1 MYTFINSLDD
11 LAFLNKELLNRPY
24 VAVDTEFRRTTKD
37 NMRLAL
43 LQVNDGEEIYLIDS
57 ISIQEPKGQASF
69 LFTNSVVKIFHS
81 CKEDIEA
88 IYAWT
93 GEVMNNLFDTQLANA
108 FLNGDFSIGYQ
119 GLVEERLGIIIDK
132 GETRS
137 NWIRRP
143 LTDSQLNYA
152 VSDVEFL
159 IELYLDQK
167 KSLEK
172 NDKLGWLQEELSLLT
187 SKIFEPFNEETKTK
201 ISLTKTEE
209 KKLLNKNILIS
220 AHGNSIRALCKYLFK
235 LDSSQISKLE
245 IPTGNPLI
253 IEFDDKFKIKN
264 CEYLDKERSK
274 DLLIF

>member
-57 ISIQEPKGQASF
+57 ISIKEPRGQASF

-119 GLVEERLGIIIDK
+119 GLVEEKLGIIIDK

-187 SKIFEPFNEETKTK
+187 SKIFEPFNEDTKTK
-201 ISLTKTEE
+201 ISLTKAEE
-209 KKLLNKNILIS
+209 KQLLEKLNNIVIKIS
-220 AHGNSIRALCKYLFK
+220 VANSINPTLFFSK
-235 LDSSQISKLE
+235 KSQKEFMRLTLNEGLEESISTITEWRSNLIKKPLE
-245 IPTGNPLI
+245 V
-253 IEFDDKFKIKN
+253 
-264 CEYLDKERSK
+264 
-274 DLLIF
+274 LLRDF

>member
-1 MYTFINSLDD
+1 M
-11 LAFLNKELLNRPY
+11 AFLNKELLNRPY

-119 GLVEERLGIIIDK
+119 ALVEEKLGIIIDK

-201 ISLTKTEE
+201 ISLTKADE
-209 KKLLNKNILIS
+209 KQLLDKLNKIVIKISVANNINPTLFFSKKSQKEFMRLTLNEGLEESINTITEWRSNLI
-220 AHGNSIRALCKYLFK
+220 KK
-235 LDSSQISKLE
+235 PLE
-245 IPTGNPLI
+245 V
-253 IEFDDKFKIKN
+253 
-264 CEYLDKERSK
+264 
-274 DLLIF
+274 LLRDF

>member
-119 GLVEERLGIIIDK
+119 ALVEEKLGIIIDK

-201 ISLTKTEE
+201 ISLTKADE
-209 KKLLNKNILIS
+209 KQLLDKLNKIVIKISVANNINPTLFFSKKSQKEFMRLTLNEGLEESINTITEWRSNLIK
-220 AHGNSIRALCKYLFK
+220 RP
-235 LDSSQISKLE
+235 LE
-245 IPTGNPLI
+245 V
-253 IEFDDKFKIKN
+253 
-264 CEYLDKERSK
+264 
-274 DLLIF
+274 LLRDF

>member
-57 ISIQEPKGQASF
+57 ISIKEPRGQASF

-93 GEVMNNLFDTQLANA
+93 GEVTNNLFDTQLANA

-119 GLVEERLGIIIDK
+119 GLVEEKLGIIIDK

-187 SKIFEPFNEETKTK
+187 SKIFEPFNEDTKTK
-201 ISLTKTEE
+201 ISLTKAEE
-209 KKLLNKNILIS
+209 KQLLEKLNNIVIKIS
-220 AHGNSIRALCKYLFK
+220 VANSINPTLFFSK
-235 LDSSQISKLE
+235 KSQKEFMRLTLNEGLEESISTITEWRSNLIKKPLE
-245 IPTGNPLI
+245 V
-253 IEFDDKFKIKN
+253 
-264 CEYLDKERSK
+264 
-274 DLLIF
+274 LLRDF

>member
-1 MYTFINSLDD
+1 MFTFINSVDD
-11 LAFLNKELLNRPY
+11 LAVLNEELLNKPY
-24 VAVDTEFRRTTKD
+24 LALDTEFRRTTKD

-43 LQVNDGEEIYLIDS
+43 LQVNDGEEIYLVDS
-57 ISIQEPKGQASF
+57 ILIKEPEGHASF
-69 LFTNSVVKIFHS
+69 LFSNSVVKIFHS

-93 GEVMNNLFDTQLANA
+93 GKVMNNLFDTQIAHA

-119 GLVEERLGIIIDK
+119 GLVEEKLGIVIDK

-167 KSLEK
+167 KLLEK
-172 NDKLGWLQEELSLLT
+172 DNKLGWLQEELSFLS
-187 SKIFEPFNEETKTK
+187 SKIFESFNEDTK
-201 ISLTKTEE
+201 IDTNLSKAEE
-209 KKLLNKNILIS
+209 KELLTRLNKIVIKIS
-220 AHGNSIRALCKYLFK
+220 VENSINPTLFFSKKSQKDFMK
-235 LDSSQISKLE
+235 LTLNQGLDDSLNKITEWRSNLIKEPLE
-245 IPTGNPLI
+245 L
-253 IEFDDKFKIKN
+253 
-264 CEYLDKERSK
+264 LLK
-274 DLLIF
+274 DF

>member
-119 GLVEERLGIIIDK
+119 GLVEEKLGIIIDK

-172 NDKLGWLQEELSLLT
+172 NDKLGWLQEELTLLT
-187 SKIFEPFNEETKTK
+187 SKMFEPFNEETKTK
-201 ISLTKTEE
+201 ISLSKVEE
-209 KKLLNKNILIS
+209 KQLLDKLNKIIIKIS
-220 AHGNSIRALCKYLFK
+220 VANSINPTLFFSK
-235 LDSSQISKLE
+235 KSQKEFIRLTLNEGLEESISTITEWRSNLIKKPLE
-245 IPTGNPLI
+245 V
-253 IEFDDKFKIKN
+253 
-264 CEYLDKERSK
+264 
-274 DLLIF
+274 LLRDY

>member
-11 LAFLNKELLNRPY
+11 LAFLNKELLNKPY

-119 GLVEERLGIIIDK
+119 GLVEEKLGIIIDK

-187 SKIFEPFNEETKTK
+187 SKIFEPFNEDTKTK
-201 ISLTKTEE
+201 ISLTKAEE
-209 KKLLNKNILIS
+209 KQLLEKLNNIVIKIS
-220 AHGNSIRALCKYLFK
+220 VANSINPTLFFSK
-235 LDSSQISKLE
+235 KSQKEFMRLTLNEGLEESISTITEWRSNLIKKPLE
-245 IPTGNPLI
+245 V
-253 IEFDDKFKIKN
+253 
-264 CEYLDKERSK
+264 
-274 DLLIF
+274 LLRDF

>member
-69 LFTNSVVKIFHS
+69 LFTNSVVKILHS

-119 GLVEERLGIIIDK
+119 GLVEEKLGIIIDK

-172 NDKLGWLQEELSLLT
+172 NDKLGWLQEELTLLT
-187 SKIFEPFNEETKTK
+187 SKMFEPFNEETKTK
-201 ISLTKTEE
+201 ISLSKVEE
-209 KKLLNKNILIS
+209 KQLLDKLNKIVIKIS
-220 AHGNSIRALCKYLFK
+220 VANSINPTLFFSK
-235 LDSSQISKLE
+235 KSQKEFIRLTLNEGLEESISTITEWRSNLIKKPLE
-245 IPTGNPLI
+245 V
-253 IEFDDKFKIKN
+253 
-264 CEYLDKERSK
+264 
-274 DLLIF
+274 LLRDY

>member
-119 GLVEERLGIIIDK
+119 ALVEEKLGIIIDK

-201 ISLTKTEE
+201 ISLTKADE
-209 KKLLNKNILIS
+209 KQLLDKLNKIVIKISVANNINPTLFFSKKSQKEFMRLTLNEGLEESINTITEWRSNLI
-220 AHGNSIRALCKYLFK
+220 KK
-235 LDSSQISKLE
+235 PLE
-245 IPTGNPLI
+245 V
-253 IEFDDKFKIKN
+253 
-264 CEYLDKERSK
+264 
-274 DLLIF
+274 LLRDF

>member
-1 MYTFINSLDD
+1 MFTFINSLDD
-11 LAFLNKELLNRPY
+11 LAVLNKELLNKPY
-24 VAVDTEFRRTTKD
+24 LAVDTEFRRTTKD

-43 LQVNDGEEIYLIDS
+43 LQVNDGEEIYLVDS
-57 ISIQEPKGQASF
+57 ILIKEPEGHASF
-69 LFTNSVVKIFHS
+69 LFSNSVVKIFHS

-93 GEVMNNLFDTQLANA
+93 GKVMNNLFDTQIAHA

-119 GLVEERLGIIIDK
+119 GLVEEKLGIVIDK

-167 KSLEK
+167 KLLEK
-172 NDKLGWLQEELSLLT
+172 DNKLGWLQEELSFLSL
-187 SKIFEPFNEETKTK
+187 KIFESFNEDTK
-201 ISLTKTEE
+201 IDTHLSRAEE
-209 KKLLNKNILIS
+209 
-220 AHGNSIRALCKYLFK
+220 
-235 LDSSQISKLE
+235 
-245 IPTGNPLI
+245 
-253 IEFDDKFKIKN
+253 
-264 CEYLDKERSK
+264 K
-274 DLLIF
+274 DLLTRLNQIVIEISVDNSINPTLFFSKKSQKDFMKLTLDQGLDDSLNKITEWRSNLIKEPLELLLKDF

>member
-1 MYTFINSLDD
+1 LYTFINSLDD

-119 GLVEERLGIIIDK
+119 ALVEEKLGIIIDK

-201 ISLTKTEE
+201 ISLTKADE
-209 KKLLNKNILIS
+209 KQLLDKLNKIVIKISVANNINPTLFFSKKSQKEFMRLTLNEGLEESINTITEWRSNLI
-220 AHGNSIRALCKYLFK
+220 KK
-235 LDSSQISKLE
+235 PLE
-245 IPTGNPLI
+245 V
-253 IEFDDKFKIKN
+253 
-264 CEYLDKERSK
+264 
-274 DLLIF
+274 LLRDF